1 MNNLASIVAA
11 TMLTVAFWASAAPD
25 TPGMGASSDAGTIF
39 EWVDDNGRKH
49 ASDTVPDKY
58 KGVAKP
64 VDPGL
69 FQIPAAQQEE
79 ARRQAEALKARAAS
93 VAPPPA
99 ADAVQAESQRQN
111 RSAPAPSAADCA
123 AQRRRFAAS
132 QDCFVGFT
140 KPDGSRSSR
149 SCANEIVPEPDPSCG
164 PGG

>member
-1 MNNLASIVAA
+1 MNKLASIVAA
-11 TMLTVAFWASAAPD
+11 TMLTVAFGASAAPD
-25 TPGMGASSDAGTIF
+25 TPGMGVSRDAGTIF

-111 RSAPAPSAADCA
+111 RSAPAPSAATHGPRPWVA
-123 AQRRRFAAS
+123 AFADVMKVRGRRRRPAPAAS
-132 QDCFVGFT
+132 
-140 KPDGSRSSR
+140 P
-149 SCANEIVPEPDPSCG
+149 
-164 PGG
+164 